1 LNEGVPFTL
10 FAHQVPAL
18 GLKSVRPRWFD
29 GTALCLGS
37 MTPDLVTGLGVPHWS
52 WLNVPPAWLLG
63 VVATVIVRTS
73 VISVAAAHLPDLGPF
88 RLHSWRVLARCR
100 HTWKATLV
108 SVAVGLATHHVL
120 DSFTHPF
127 GDGARL
133 LGYDDVEVVLFGV
146 ASPLASVFQWIGHS
160 LGSMTAVWMLLVLG
174 SHRRLDDWY
183 GADAVAADRSFRI
196 AAGGR
201 RLFWTVTALGSLVGV
216 IAATTTDLRSGV
228 ARVILATG
236 AGVTVAAQLPACRP
250 EPVDPTLAPP
260 AQPYDAQR

>member
-1 LNEGVPFTL
+1 MIVPFTL
-10 FAHQVPAL
+10 FAHQVPTL

-29 GTALCLGS
+29 GTALCIGS

-73 VISVAAAHLPDLGPF
+73 VVSVAAAHLPDLGPF

-100 HTWKATLV
+100 HTWTATVV
-108 SVAVGLATHHVL
+108 SVAIGLATHHVL

-160 LGSMTAVWMLLVLG
+160 IGSMTAVWMLLAIG
-174 SHRRLDDWY
+174 SHRRLDEWY
-183 GADAVAADRSFRI
+183 GAAAVTAERSFRVS
-196 AAGGR
+196 ARGR
-201 RLFWTVTALGSLVGV
+201 RLFWSFTALGAVSGSL
-216 IAATTTDLRSGV
+216 AALTTDLRSGV

-236 AGVTVAAQLPACRP
+236 IGVVVAAQLPACRP
-250 EPVDPTLAPP
+250 EPLEASLAPA